1 MARPRS
7 ESGTFYAWSDL
18 YNGGETSKR
27 PGPGGVERTVV
38 ASRNIIA
45 RGEKVTQ
52 SGLKLD
58 DDQWQALIDG
68 GSVRPYPLPDGAD
81 EYVSPHNAVLRKI
94 VDDDGEIDVGKLM
107 EMGTPSVAA
116 LSTLPPPINPPAEEG
131 KTLGEDKPA
140 GA

>member
-1 MARPRS
+1 MAQKS
-7 ESGTFYAWSDL
+7 GSGTHYAWSDL

-58 DDQWQALIDG
+58 DDAWQALIDS
-68 GSVRPYPLPDGAD
+68 GSVRPYPVPDGAD
-81 EYVSPHNAVLRKI
+81 ESVSPHNAVLAQL
-94 VDDDGEIDVGKLM
+94 VNDEGEIDIDKLI